1 MSDIARNHKNGFHDS
16 TVEDRDLQLKLTT
29 AKFGLIFNF

>member
-1 MSDIARNHKNGFHDS
+1 MSDIARNHKNGFHDF
-16 TVEDRDLQLKLTT
+16 VEDRGLQLKLTT